1 MLAVILWFLAM
12 ARIPV
17 AGVTAIGFLN
27 SIAVTPGA
35 MLMGRADFGA
45 SCLVAKRLTERVPAS
60 VVVAMSLVSGWRPSP
75 RWSGCRTRR
84 CNASCWPA
92 RHCSP
97 PAGIAM
103 MRAFD
108 AQVAQ
113 PATLPQLVWVCLLGA
128 LVFGDR
134 RMSGCWSA
142 RSAISPVEVRR
153 PRQVAPP
160 AGVPSRGT
168 RT

>member
-60 VVVAMSLVSGWRPSP
+60 VVVAMSLYRAGAH
-75 RWSGCRTRR
+75 RR
-84 CNASCWPA
+84 
-92 RHCSP
+92 
-97 PAGIAM
+97 AG
-103 MRAFD
+103 
-108 AQVAQ
+108 
-113 PATLPQLVWVCLLGA
+113 LGA
-128 LVFGDR
+128 ALGAAMR
-134 RMSGCWSA
+134 RAG
-142 RSAISPVEVRR
+142 RHGTVRR
-153 PRQVAPP
+153 RRAL
-160 AGVPSRGT
+160 R
-168 RT
+168 